1 MTNKQLRA
9 FLAVARSLSFAQ
21 ASEQLHLSQPALSLT
36 IKSLETDLGGQL
48 FTRTTRS
55 TSLTPE
61 GEAFLPVARQLLAD
75 WDNAEERM
83 RQHFTLQLGK
93 VSIAAMPSFAAN
105 QLPFALRAFREK
117 YPNVN
122 VAVHD
127 VINERMLEMVRDARV
142 ELGIGFEPD
151 EGDTLRFTPLSEGRF
166 VAVVPAAVMK
176 TLETDRHKHVS
187 WATLRHFD
195 FITLQRPSSVRAL
208 IEARLNSVGHELTVA
223 LECHQLVTVGRM
235 VALGMGVSAVPD
247 ICVGQMEELGACC
260 LPLKDP
266 VIKQRIGLLRRAD
279 RHLSTAAQA
288 LHDVVIQTK
297 ACL

>member
-9 FLAVARSLSFAQ
+9 FLAVARNLSFAQ
-21 ASEQLHLSQPALSLT
+21 ASEQLHLSQPALSLA
-36 IKSLETDLGGQL
+36 IKGLETALGGQL
-48 FTRTTRS
+48 FIRSTRS

-61 GEAFLPVARQLLAD
+61 GETFLPIARQLLAD

-93 VSIAAMPSFAAN
+93 VSIAAMPSYAAT
-105 QLPFALRAFREK
+105 QLPLGLKAFRQR

-127 VINERMLEMVRDARV
+127 VINERTLEMVREGRV

-151 EGDTLRFTPLSEGRF
+151 VGESLIFTPLSDGHF
-166 VAVVPAAVMK
+166 VAVVPAELLKMLQRDK
-176 TLETDRHKHVS
+176 ENCVS
-187 WATLRHFD
+187 WTQLRDFD

-208 IEARLNSVGHELTVA
+208 IEARLLSVGHELTVA
-223 LECHQLVTVGRM
+223 LECHQLATVGRM
-235 VALGMGVSAVPD
+235 VALGMGISVVPD
-247 ICVGQMEELGACC
+247 ICAGQMEALGARC

-266 VIKQRIGLLRRAD
+266 IIKQRIGLLRRSD
-279 RHLSTAAQA
+279 RHLSSAGQA
-288 LHDVVIQTK
+288 LHDVLLQAI
-297 ACL
+297 L